1 MFPRF
6 VATKALDLSNLP
18 KSGMVSR
25 TVSVRQLVRMIHQS
39 GHWVGIVTSGGG
51 GAAPAWLLEVP
62 GASRSIAEVVI
73 PYHPSAFT
81 AFLGFR
87 PEQFCSPAAAR
98 ALAVTAFLRVR
109 KLVGPQELCVGVGC
123 TASLVSDRPK
133 RGPHRVHV
141 AYQTAD
147 TTAWFHVEFTK
158 GIRPRVA
165 EDHLASRLILW
176 AIAEA
181 CELPARP
188 AMPLRPEETVN
199 HRLKKA
205 PHEWSEVFL
214 GQRPFALASGFLPET
229 SWNQLAIFPGSFD
242 PFHEGHQKMATLAK
256 ELLGRPVVLEV
267 SLANADKPPLD
278 FLTLEERMNTIPAD
292 CPVLI
297 TRAPTFAEKAEIFP
311 GATFIVGADTLLRIA
326 DPRFY
331 GGSREAMLQAITKIA
346 QRGCRFLVFGRK
358 VADQFLTLSQMCLP
372 PELREI
378 CQEVPESM
386 FRADISAT
394 AIRQALQGQEEATS
408 SED

>member
-1 MFPRF
+1 
-6 VATKALDLSNLP
+6 
-18 KSGMVSR
+18 MVPR
-25 TVSVRQLVRMIHQS
+25 TVSVRQLVRMIHAS
-39 GHWVGIVTSGGG
+39 GHWVGLVTSGGG
-51 GAAPAWLLEVP
+51 GAASAWLLEVP
-62 GASRSIAEVVI
+62 GASKSLTEIVV
-73 PYHPSAFT
+73 PYHPSAFKT
-81 AFLGFR
+81 FLGFE
-87 PEQFCSPAAAR
+87 PEQFCSAGAAR
-98 ALAVTAFLRVR
+98 ALAVTAFFRVR
-109 KLVGPQELCVGVGC
+109 KLVGPEENCVGVAC

-147 TTAWFHVEFTK
+147 TTGGFHVEFTK
-158 GIRPRVA
+158 GIRPRVG

-181 CELPARP
+181 CQLPARP
-188 AMPLRPEETVN
+188 ALPLRPEETVN

-205 PHEWSEVFL
+205 PRECSEVFL
-214 GQRPFALASGFLPET
+214 GQRPFALASDSLPGT
-229 SWNQLAIFPGSFD
+229 SWNQLAIFPGSFA
-242 PFHEGHQKMATLAK
+242 PFHAGHQKMATLAK
-256 ELLGRPVVLEV
+256 ELLGRPVVLEI

-278 FLTLEERMNTIPAD
+278 FLTLEERMNTIPRD

-297 TRAPTFAEKAEIFP
+297 SRAPTFAEKAEIFP
-311 GATFIVGADTLLRIA
+311 GATFVLGADTLLRIA

-372 PELREI
+372 PNLREI

-394 AIRQALQGQEEATS
+394 AIRQALQGQEEGTS
-408 SED
+408 SDE